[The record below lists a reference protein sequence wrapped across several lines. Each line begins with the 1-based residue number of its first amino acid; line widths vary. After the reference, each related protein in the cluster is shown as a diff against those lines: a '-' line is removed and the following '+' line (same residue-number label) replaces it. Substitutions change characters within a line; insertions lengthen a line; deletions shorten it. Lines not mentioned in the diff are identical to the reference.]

1 MALELAHWQAMLL
14 QPTAEAAEV
23 MQGAFKTLLAL
34 ERPWLF
40 RVSLHRR

>member
-23 MQGAFKTLLAL
+23 MQGAF
-34 ERPWLF
+34 
-40 RVSLHRR
+40 